1 MSHDDKKLTRAEV
14 IERAAEMDKRRQQQI
29 RRQSKVIDRLL
40 TENQILSGLV
50 AEIASHEGNL
60 IGLRGKAKEVLASI
74 ERLQEQAR
82 KDNDKEKKND

>member
-1 MSHDDKKLTRAEV
+1 MNDKKLTRAEV
-14 IERAAEMDKRRQQQI
+14 IERAAEMDERRQAQI

-50 AEIASHEGNL
+50 AEIASEAPL
-60 IGLRGKAKEVLASI
+60 ATGLRSKAQEVLASI